1 MHFHLPKPL
10 HGWREF
16 AGEVGIIVLGVL
28 IALAADA
35 AVEDWQ
41 WRHKV
46 AVVRR
51 SLMGELGNDRARW
64 EVDLATSRCAMGN
77 LDRLDRWAQ
86 GNGSSAAPTSVG
98 VEMSGNW
105 FWMHWGNWSLATGSQ
120 AMDHLPIREQLA
132 FASLYDGIQHRGVEL
147 QEAAALVRQ
156 VQSAIIVADGAT
168 GRRELRRAVGNLK
181 WELDVLIHN
190 EAYMKRRF
198 DAVGV
203 KPDKSDFGP
212 DFDPN
217 ACTP

>member
-41 WRHKV
+41 WRHK
-46 AVVRR
+46 ADVVRK

-64 EVDLATSRCAMGN
+64 EVDLATSRCAMGD

-86 GNGSSAAPTSVG
+86 GSSTLAAPPPVP
-98 VEMSGNW
+98 VVMSRNW
-105 FWMHWGNWSLATGSQ
+105 FWMHSGNWNLAAGSQ
-120 AMDHLPIREQLA
+120 AMDHFPIKEQLA
-132 FASLYDGIQHRGVEL
+132 LASLYDGIQHRSVEIQL
-147 QEAAALVRQ
+147 AADLVRQ
-156 VQSAIIVADGAT
+156 VQSAMPVADDAQ
-168 GRRELRRAVGNLK
+168 GRRELRRAVANLR
-181 WELDVLIHN
+181 WELDSLIRN

-203 KPDKSDFGP
+203 KADRSDFGP
-212 DFDPN
+212 DFSDKL
-217 ACTP
+217 CTG